1 MNNETGNNINARNN
15 CVLELS
21 GIVKNYKQGKQTLEV
36 LAGIDLAI
44 RPREVTALVGQSGSG
59 KSTLLQIAGL
69 LDKPT
74 AGRIFINGQ
83 NIGKA
88 SDDLRTQLRRDYI
101 GFVYQY
107 HNLLGDFS
115 ALENVMLP
123 MLIAGRPKAE
133 AAERAAFLLEK
144 LHLSHRLKHRPAE
157 LSGGEQQ
164 RVAIARALA
173 QFSQTPA
180 GRRADR

>member
-59 KSTLLQIAGL
+59 KSTLLQIAGRTFRRRT
-69 LDKPT
+69 T
-74 AGRIFINGQ
+74 AGC
-83 NIGKA
+83 
-88 SDDLRTQLRRDYI
+88 DCT
-101 GFVYQY
+101 
-107 HNLLGDFS
+107 
-115 ALENVMLP
+115 
-123 MLIAGRPKAE
+123 
-133 AAERAAFLLEK
+133 
-144 LHLSHRLKHRPAE
+144 
-157 LSGGEQQ
+157 
-164 RVAIARALA
+164 RVG

-180 GRRADR
+180 GRRADRQP